1 MSNTITLQFLTLAD
15 IKAQARIEPEDTS
28 EDTYLLLLGRAAERK
43 VFNDTQRTYDEIVAK
58 WGVWPEDLT
67 LAALLLVTNWYKNR
81 ESTTNQSM
89 SVVPYGYDGLYMEYR
104 KGTYSSIG
112 PDDDVEETQAEL
124 LWRAVDNLRTDKQD
138 KLEWA
143 TKEDIEAEFRGEE

>member
-1 MSNTITLQFLTLAD
+1 MTFLTLED

-81 ESTTNQSM
+81 EATTNQSM
-89 SVVPYGYDGLYMEYR
+89 SVVPYGYEGLYMEYR
-104 KGTYSSIG
+104 KGTYSSANA
-112 PDDDVEETQAEL
+112 DDDVEETQAEL

-143 TKEDIEAEFRGEE
+143 TKEDIDAEFKGEE